1 MLYIINL
8 QNDADTNAV
17 ATRLS
22 VPATAKIY
30 ENVHMI
36 VVEDPTD
43 QELTTWRT
51 DPDVK
56 NIVEDQLIEMEDVS
70 EIETIEADTIP
81 TTEET
86 FTTNAVGDITQ
97 GTLLFNSGGVD
108 YHSWHLDR
116 ITKKNPSYMN
126 REYSYLLDGYNI
138 DLYILDSGVAGAKL
152 QSNGGLSQ
160 NNATPPDPIGMQHS
174 EFMDGAAVTLAPC
187 SN

>member
-43 QELTTWRT
+43 QELTTWKA

-70 EIETIEADTIP
+70 EIETIEADSVP
-81 TTEET
+81 TTEEI

-126 REYSYLLDGYNI
+126 
-138 DLYILDSGVAGAKL
+138 
-152 QSNGGLSQ
+152 
-160 NNATPPDPIGMQHS
+160 
-174 EFMDGAAVTLAPC
+174 
-187 SN
+187 